1 MKRFF
6 TNDQKGVSIIT
17 VILIIIGLVI
27 LANVFYATYMA
38 YSVYTNRVPYS
49 IATGGFGDDDE
60 LVDIDIHL
68 GGKHKHHYPHHYPS
82 YSTHKTTKD
91 SFSNRFSQ
99 KRESSSFF
107 SRFSSKY
114 GRSRTGSFRT
124 SSFFGGK

>member
-1 MKRFF
+1 LKRFF

-49 IATGGFGDDDE
+49 IATGGFGDDE
-60 LVDIDIHL
+60 LVDIDIYH
-68 GGKHKHHYPHHYPS
+68 GYKHKHHYPS